1 MAKKI
6 AETPLMKQYF
16 KIKGQHPD
24 AILLFRVGDFYETF
38 SEDAIVTSEIL
49 GITLTR
55 RANGSASHVELAGF
69 PHHAL
74 DTYLPKLVRAGKRV
88 AICDQLEDPKTAKS
102 IVKRGIT
109 ELVTPGVVMSD
120 NVLTNKENNYVASL
134 YQVSKDLYGLS
145 FLDISTGEFLA
156 GEGDRSYIDKL
167 LVDYAPKEILI
178 ERNQKSQLCLTFK
191 ISTYTYELEDWLFSY
206 ANNYQ
211 RVCRHFEV
219 KNLKGF
225 GIEDDKT
232 VVIVAGAILNYLD
245 LTNHT
250 QLEHISSLR
259 MLNEQSYV
267 RLDRFTIR
275 SLELLQ
281 ANNPGG
287 KSLLDIVDQTLS
299 PMGGRLLRKWL
310 LSPLKDLQE
319 IEKRQSVVSYMLGSQ
334 DVRARLRMRFC
345 EIGDLERLVAKTAV
359 GRITPRE
366 MVQLGVSISIMK
378 PVKDML
384 LSTDDKVCMSMAEEI
399 DPLESLLEKI
409 TTTLVADAPIAV
421 GRGKVIA
428 DGVNQELDDLRD
440 LSHSGKKYLDNM
452 LLKQQEATGIP
463 SLKIGFN
470 SVFGYYIEV
479 RNTHKEKVPES
490 WIRKQTLVSAERYIT
505 EELKLYEEKI
515 LGAEERI
522 EILETQIFTQLID
535 LVKRYISQ
543 LQKDSSMIAK
553 LDVLTSFSEVAAL
566 YQYNRPQLDN
576 SFELH
581 IEQGRHPV
589 IERTLPSTDPY
600 IPNDI
605 TLDNNKQQIVII
617 TGPNMSGK
625 SALLRQTALITLLAQ
640 VGSYVPA
647 KSAHIGMVD
656 SIFTRVGASDN
667 ISMGESTFMVEM
679 QEAAGILN
687 NITDRSLVLFDELG
701 RGTSTYDGISIAWAI
716 VEYLHNASCGKAKT
730 LFATHYH
737 ELGDLA
743 DKLDRVYN
751 YNVSAKEVDGKMLFL
766 RTLIPGCAEHSFGI
780 QVAKLAGM
788 PRDITRRA
796 EQILNF
802 LEGDKSDKENAV
814 SGAKLVGK
822 QKKRGKQ
829 QEEAYQLSFFQLD
842 DPLLEDI
849 RRELLNLDINSLTP
863 IEALNKLDAV
873 QRLLRGH

>member
-38 SEDAIVTSEIL
+38 ADDAVIASEIL

-120 NVLTNKENNYVASL
+120 NVLTNKENNYLASL
-134 YQVSKDLYGLS
+134 YQTGRDAFGLA

-156 GEGDRSYIDKL
+156 GEGNAAFIDKL
-167 LVDYAPKEILI
+167 LVDFAPKEILI
-178 ERNQKSQLCLTFK
+178 ERTQKEAINTIFKLSTF
-191 ISTYTYELEDWLFSY
+191 IYELEDWLFS
-206 ANNYQ
+206 ADNNYQ
-211 RVCRHFEV
+211 RVCRHFGV

-225 GIEDDKT
+225 GIDSNES
-232 VVIVAGAILNYLD
+232 VVIASGAILNYLD
-245 LTNHT
+245 LTSHT
-250 QLEHISSLR
+250 QLDHISSLR
-259 MLNEQSYV
+259 MLNEQAFV

-281 ANNPGG
+281 PNNVGG

-310 LSPLKDLQE
+310 LSPLKE
-319 IEKRQSVVSYMLGSQ
+319 ISEIIKRQQVVSYLVSSYE
-334 DVRARLRMRFC
+334 DRARLRMRFG
-345 EIGDLERLVAKTAV
+345 EVGDMERLVAKTAV
-359 GRITPRE
+359 GRISPRE
-366 MVQLGVSISIMK
+366 MVLLGQSIALIQ
-378 PVKDML
+378 PVKEI
-384 LSTDDKVCMSMAEEI
+384 LSESDDSECMELAEKLHA
-399 DPLESLLEKI
+399 LESLHQLISK
-409 TTTLVADAPIAV
+409 TLVADAPIAV
-421 GRGKVIA
+421 GRGKVVA
-428 DGVNQELDDLRD
+428 DGVHEELDDLRH
-440 LSHSGKKYLDNM
+440 LAHSGKQYLDSI
-452 LLKQQEATGIP
+452 LDREQKATGIP

-470 SVFGYYIEV
+470 NVFGYYIEV
-479 RNTHKEKVPES
+479 RNTHKDKVPQE

-505 EELKLYEEKI
+505 EELKQYEEKI

-522 EILETQIFTQLID
+522 ETLENEIFLCLIEE
-535 LVKRYISQ
+535 VKKYISL
-543 LQKDSSMIAK
+543 LQQNSNIIAQ
-553 LDVLTSFSEVAAL
+553 LDVLASFAEVATL
-566 YQYNRPQLDN
+566 YQYNKPEIN
-576 SFELH
+576 EGYELK
-581 IEQGRHPV
+581 IVQGRHPV
-589 IERTLPSTDPY
+589 IERTLPSTEPY
-600 IPNDI
+600 VPNDI
-605 TLDNNKQQIVII
+605 TLDNNGQQIIII

-640 VGSYVPA
+640 CGSYVPA
-647 KSAHIGMVD
+647 KGAEIGIVD

-716 VEYLHNASCGKAKT
+716 VEFLHNLAGGRAKT

-743 DKLDRVYN
+743 GKLDRVYN
-751 YNVSAKEVDGKMLFL
+751 YNVSAREVDGKMLFL
-766 RTLIPGCAEHSFGI
+766 RTLVEGCAEHSFGI

-796 EQILNF
+796 EQILDY
-802 LEGDKSDKENAV
+802 LEGDKTKKEEPIA
-814 SGAKLVGK
+814 GARLKGT
-822 QKKRGKQ
+822 KKRKEKG
-829 QEEAYQLSFFQLD
+829 EDAYQLSFFQLD

-849 RRELLNLDINSLTP
+849 RREILDLDINKLTP
-863 IEALNKLDAV
+863 VEALNKLDAV